1 MTRIGAA
8 WIKKKES
15 DAGNVE
21 YGYSLLF
28 DEAIMPFQID
38 KIKRFVMVE
47 NKNKKDNEKAPDF
60 YIEVFIPKEKEK
72 TTDEGVHQTL

>member
-1 MTRIGAA
+1 MTKIGAA
-8 WIKKKES
+8 WLNKKETET
-15 DAGNVE
+15 GTI

-38 KIKRFVMVE
+38 KSKRFVMVE

-60 YIEVFIPKEKEK
+60 YIETYIPKD
-72 TTDEGVHQTL
+72 TTGNE